1 MARHKAEEAEYNEV
15 DTEVIEEREYTQ
27 QELMAALKP
36 KAD

>member
-1 MARHKAEEAEYNEV
+1 MARDKKEEVEEIVPEAV
-15 DTEVIEEREYTQ
+15 EEREYTQ